1 MLGLEDDNGRW
12 VEDEVGLGKVLEGY
26 FEKIFSSSNPS
37 RFDHIMS
44 GIQRIAV
51 DDLNGPIVGDFQAS
65 EVKQA
70 LNQMAPLTAPGPDGM
85 SPIFYNSFWHI
96 VGDDVTAMVLQALNW
111 GIVLESINTTF
122 IILIPKIKNPKKF
135 FDFRP
140 ISLCNVIYKLIVKV
154 VANHLK
160 MFLSTSV
167 PYSQSALLS
176 GRLII
181 DNILVAFET
190 LHYFRVHGP

>member
-65 EVKQA
+65 EVKHA

-85 SPIFYNSFWHI
+85 SPII

-140 ISLCNVIYKLIVKV
+140 ISLCNVIYKLIAKV

-190 LHYFRVHGP
+190 LHYLRR